1 MWVIGWMHVDAFGCI
16 TWIERRGNPVAVS
29 VRVEMRD
36 LESKVN
42 VVVGEL
48 DWMVITMATAMAM
61 AIPGT

>member
-1 MWVIGWMHVDAFGCI
+1 MHVDAFGCI
-16 TWIERRGNPVAVS
+16 TWIESRGNPVAVS

-61 AIPGT
+61 ARPGT

>member
-1 MWVIGWMHVDAFGCI
+1 MHVDAFGCI
-16 TWIERRGNPVAVS
+16 TWIESRGNPVAVS

-48 DWMVITMATAMAM
+48 DCMVITMATAMGM
-61 AIPGT
+61 ARPGT